1 MTALHP
7 SAHLPRTSGLAI
19 AVAIAAALLILAS
32 PAPAGIGDM
41 VKSAKKKVAQSTGER
56 PAEANRPAGRV
67 PEFNDRVLELTGPR
81 LDQVLAGYKAAAA
94 IVADRPRLIA
104 RQQSLQKE
112 IDDLNAKHGEAIGA
126 YMKKKNDDENCM
138 REAIEENLQKRR
150 KEMQQKMMTDRAEME
165 KFARLS
171 LRFNE
176 AQLKGDTASVRKLQA
191 EILAL
196 DAPTRAD
203 TLVARQKCGPA
214 PPPLPAALRMDA
226 AQAELGNC
234 GEQIRAV
241 DYKAREARIDAN
253 GLTEDQIAIA
263 IDRIVLYLAA
273 MKQNQTPMGFTE
285 AEIKALDAHRD
296 ALAAALG
303 G

>member
-1 MTALHP
+1 MTAMHP
-7 SAHLPRTSGLAI
+7 SARHPRIPVLAI
-19 AVAIAAALLILAS
+19 AIAAALLIVAS
-32 PAPAGIGDM
+32 PAPAGIRDM
-41 VKSAKKKVAQSTGER
+41 VKSAKKKAVQSTGEQ
-56 PAEANRPAGRV
+56 PAEATRPAGQA
-67 PEFNDRVLELTGPR
+67 PEFNDRVLELTGER
-81 LDQVLAGYKAAAA
+81 VDKLMAGLKAAASIIA
-94 IVADRPRLIA
+94 GRPRLAA
-104 RQQSLQKE
+104 RVETLQKE

-126 YMKKKNDDENCM
+126 YMKKKNDDENCL
-138 REAIEENLQKRR
+138 REGIEENRQKRR
-150 KEMQQKMMTDRAEME
+150 TELQQKMMTDRAEME

-241 DYKAREARIDAN
+241 DYKAR
-253 GLTEDQIAIA
+253 
-263 IDRIVLYLAA
+263 
-273 MKQNQTPMGFTE
+273 
-285 AEIKALDAHRD
+285 
-296 ALAAALG
+296 
-303 G
+303 